1 MDRRRTRTA
10 DFGAQTVRTYDAC
23 LLCLALERYQADTE
37 AEAEALAR
45 LRFRFAKGIPYAPF
59 QTAEDWHDR
68 QSA

>member
-1 MDRRRTRTA
+1 MDRRRTCAA
-10 DFGAQTVRTYDAC
+10 DSGNQTVRTYDAC
-23 LLCLALERYQADTE
+23 LLCLALERFQAETE

-59 QTAEDWHDR
+59 QTAEAWHAR